1 MNPNTQ
7 QHIPAPWSYPWIR
20 MRFMRHARDMLRL
33 SIPIIFSR
41 FAGYFMV
48 IVDTIMIT
56 RFSKEHASWLVF
68 GESPAIAFTGGCIG
82 FIVGVP
88 ILVSRYYGANRF
100 SEIGNIWRQGLLW
113 SILMGALL
121 TIACIATA
129 KPIMFWLGDATLIP
143 KAYPITIIYALS
155 FIPLMIWFTCNGLLE
170 ATKNPIFVFIF
181 SILANILNIL
191 FNWIFIYG
199 KFGLPEMGAYGAA
212 LSTLLLRF
220 AVAISLCIFIYF
232 ARVTQQYNVKARVIS
247 KFRDWKEQRSLGY
260 AAAAA
265 TIAELSGFA
274 ILGMLSTR
282 PPLNVN
288 DTTSWAIALRVLA
301 LLFNF
306 ALGLSVATGVR
317 VGIARGRKDFNDQIY
332 AIIIGCFMTILAL
345 FILGFIAIIYAGP
358 IAQLFSADNAV
369 IALSSYLIGMLIWVF
384 IPDGL
389 QATLGQSLRTS
400 GQVWIT
406 SALSII
412 AYGLILPICAYYFTF
427 TRNHGIGGFMET
439 IIIVSWFIVIA
450 YLLIL
455 IINFRTIKNTTNSTD

>member
-1 MNPNTQ
+1 MHTSPHQ
-7 QHIPAPWSYPWIR
+7 PAPWSLLWIR
-20 MRFMRHARDMLRL
+20 MRFMRHASDMLRL
-33 SIPIIFSR
+33 SVPIIFSR
-41 FAGYFMV
+41 LAGYFMV

-56 RFSKEHASWLVF
+56 RYSKEHASWLVF

-88 ILVSRYYGANRF
+88 ILVSRYYGANRY
-100 SEIGNIWRQGLLW
+100 SEIGYIWRQGLIW
-113 SILMGALL
+113 SVVMGLFL
-121 TIACIATA
+121 TITCIVTA
-129 KPIMFWLGDATLIP
+129 KPIMFWLGDASLIA
-143 KAYPITIIYALS
+143 KAYPITVIYALS

-170 ATKNPIFVFIF
+170 ATKNPIFVFVF
-181 SILANILNIL
+181 SILANILNIF
-191 FNWIFIYG
+191 FNWVFIYG
-199 KFGLPEMGAYGAA
+199 KFGVAEMGAYGAA
-212 LSTLLLRF
+212 LSTLLLRL
-220 AVAISLCIFIYF
+220 AVALSLCIFIYF
-232 ARVTQQYNVKARVIS
+232 ARFTQQFGVKQWVINRFS
-247 KFRDWKEQRSLGY
+247 LWREQRNLGY

-332 AIIIGCFMTILAL
+332 AIIIGSVMTIFAL
-345 FILGFIAIIYAGP
+345 FILGIIAIFYAQP
-358 IAQLFSADNAV
+358 IAKLFSGDTAV
-369 IALSSYLIGMLIWVF
+369 IALSAQLIGMLIWVF

-406 SALSII
+406 SMFSII

-427 TRNHGIGGFMET
+427 TLNQGIKGFMYA
-439 IIIVSWFIVIA
+439 IIIVSWFIVLA
-450 YLLIL
+450 YSLVFICRFGQ
-455 IINFRTIKNTTNSTD
+455 IKRTTIRGSLS